1 MLTWWY
7 RVCYIFGILFII
19 YLIYKYYTYLS
30 NEFFSFKVYIYFWFS
45 RYIYV
50 RDTKF
55 QWEQVNKIQ
64 NFPKNLRWLN
74 PRDVSI
80 VKWNQPKERDIPF
93 PSRTAERRREAVPW
107 RGAWQNYQET
117 IWGRRPMHPDRLRS
131 IYAIRVTKSGTR
143 VDGRNAFENERVREA
158 LCIV

>member
-1 MLTWWY
+1 MESAGGET
-7 RVCYIFGILFII
+7 FHF
-19 YLIYKYYTYLS
+19 
-30 NEFFSFKVYIYFWFS
+30 NPE
-45 RYIYV
+45 
-50 RDTKF
+50 
-55 QWEQVNKIQ
+55 
-64 NFPKNLRWLN
+64 LR
-74 PRDVSI
+74 
-80 VKWNQPKERDIPF
+80 KGGERF
-93 PSRTAERRREAVPW
+93 REPW

>member
-1 MLTWWY
+1 M
-7 RVCYIFGILFII
+7 IFTKWILFFQYV
-19 YLIYKYYTYLS
+19 YLLLILPLYLCTWHEISVRTLTKYK
-30 NEFFSFKVYIYFWFS
+30 I
-45 RYIYV
+45 
-50 RDTKF
+50 
-55 QWEQVNKIQ
+55 
-64 NFPKNLRWLN
+64 FPGISADWIRETFLLLN
-74 PRDVSI
+74 GINRR
-80 VKWNQPKERDIPF
+80 RDIPF
-93 PSRTAERRREAVPW
+93 PSKTAERRRTVPW

>member
-1 MLTWWY
+1 MFPYLLTIYIYNLFNVQIWY
-7 RVCYIFGILFII
+7 LP
-19 YLIYKYYTYLS
+19 
-30 NEFFSFKVYIYFWFS
+30 NEFFSSNMYTYFWFS

-50 RDTKF
+50 RDEISVRTLTKY
-55 QWEQVNKIQ
+55 KI
-64 NFPKNLRWLN
+64 FPGISADWIRETFLLLN
-74 PRDVSI
+74 GINRR
-80 VKWNQPKERDIPF
+80 RDIPF
-93 PSRTAERRREAVPW
+93 PSKTAERRRTVPW